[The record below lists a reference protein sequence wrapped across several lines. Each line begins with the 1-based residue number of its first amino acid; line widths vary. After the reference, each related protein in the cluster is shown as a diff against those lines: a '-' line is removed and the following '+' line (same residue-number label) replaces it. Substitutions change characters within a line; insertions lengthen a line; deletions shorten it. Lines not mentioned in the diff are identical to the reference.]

1 MDLLTL
7 LANDGFICV
16 NKHIIRKLGLQEAVL
31 IGELASIYT
40 YNYNKNAL
48 EDDWFYATIDKIK
61 ENTGLTEYTQQQ
73 VISNLCEMGLLRQK
87 LQGIPR
93 KRFLQFDKQKLLEFT
108 FNKDSFQLPEIRE
121 QAPRDQGT
129 SSVNSGNKLPEIKEQ
144 APQNSDTIYNKKYN
158 NKDKNRN
165 NPKER
170 GDSNKNISN
179 NILGKNNQKETM
191 EPRGPLTPR
200 GFTAPEISK
209 EDRIPVK
216 LRYIFLEWR
225 NHPEALNALEDYIL
239 FLLDTYNTPVEVI
252 KQKITQIQRMASN
265 VPQGIEIICRY
276 NIDRNYSTPYKP
288 ADYKK
293 QMADAPVISQ
303 EFTGE
308 FVTDENGLIEEV

>member
-1 MDLLTL
+1 
-7 LANDGFICV
+7 
-16 NKHIIRKLGLQEAVL
+16 
-31 IGELASIYT
+31 
-40 YNYNKNAL
+40 
-48 EDDWFYATIDKIK
+48 
-61 ENTGLTEYTQQQ
+61 
-73 VISNLCEMGLLRQK
+73 
-87 LQGIPR
+87 
-93 KRFLQFDKQKLLEFT
+93 
-108 FNKDSFQLPEIRE
+108 
-121 QAPRDQGT
+121 
-129 SSVNSGNKLPEIKEQ
+129 
-144 APQNSDTIYNKKYN
+144 
-158 NKDKNRN
+158 
-165 NPKER
+165 
-170 GDSNKNISN
+170 
-179 NILGKNNQKETM
+179 M